1 MNTYHEIVTHEETWA
16 DHEREVLIANLHDG
30 ALQTI
35 YAVGLQLEAA
45 KSLITTSP
53 SEANQRLSNSIHQLN
68 YAIVQLRTF
77 MVDPAQ
83 VPPAES
89 FAETLDSLI
98 LIFGQFSSTAFH
110 VNIEPEAVTSLSRS
124 QISHLQNIVRGGL
137 FNVVRHARAETCVV
151 QLSRD
156 PHHVWLQI
164 WDDGNGFD
172 VTRVRHHSPGLLSMA
187 RRAKR
192 ISASFRLWSQAG
204 QGTSLDV
211 VIPL

>member
-1 MNTYHEIVTHEETWA
+1 MNTHQEIETHEQTWA

-45 KSLITTSP
+45 KSLIATSP
-53 SEANQRLSNSIHQLN
+53 NEANLRLGDSIHQLN
-68 YAIVQLRTF
+68 YAVVQLRTF
-77 MVDPAQ
+77 MGDPAQ
-83 VPPAES
+83 APPAES

-98 LIFGQFSSTAFH
+98 TLFGQFSPTVFH
-110 VNIEPEAVTSLSRS
+110 VNIEPEAVTSLSRD
-124 QISHLQNIVRGGL
+124 QVSHLQNIVRGGL

-151 QLSRD
+151 QLSRT

-164 WDDGNGFD
+164 WDDGSGFD

-187 RRAKR
+187 HRAKR
-192 ISASFRLWSQAG
+192 ISASFRLWSQTG
-204 QGTSLDV
+204 QGTSVDV
-211 VIPL
+211 GIPL